1 MTPKFDIIYLMDGT
15 KRNKAYTVSKDGW
28 ITVYPSLH
36 ENEEKGKLRRILKRL
51 IQLMKDRITP
61 NLMLIG

>member
-1 MTPKFDIIYLMDGT
+1 MDGT